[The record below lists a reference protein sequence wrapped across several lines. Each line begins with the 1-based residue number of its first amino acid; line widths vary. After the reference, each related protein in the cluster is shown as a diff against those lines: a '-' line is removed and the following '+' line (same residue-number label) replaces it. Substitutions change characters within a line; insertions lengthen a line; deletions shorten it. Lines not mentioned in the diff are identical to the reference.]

1 MKRCVFLFVPLLLLL
16 TACARPADQ
25 PHATVE
31 YSYVEDLTTLEDVLR
46 CSTNIVRAKLVS
58 MDDFDGAVQV
68 YLFHVTNDL
77 TGNTPDEIHVYDA
90 YDPAYILGHSYYL
103 FLCSGESALYPHTI
117 YTTVVKE
124 LILDAD
130 APEAVTAAGS
140 HGMAVPPSDLPRAV
154 ADAKTRGLLGDKTD
168 PPVFLSTSGSIRE
181 VAAQADVVA
190 LIRVRDEQ
198 NANPYASL
206 YAAETL
212 STLKGSADAV
222 PACLTL
228 PPDLTS
234 GGTYYIFLQNTNGAC
249 TLFSRAFPAV
259 AADTVTP
266 AALGLS

>member
-1 MKRCVFLFVPLLLLL
+1 M
-16 TACARPADQ
+16 
-25 PHATVE
+25 E
-31 YSYVEDLTTLEDVLR
+31 
-46 CSTNIVRAKLVS
+46 
-58 MDDFDGAVQV
+58 M
-68 YLFHVTNDL
+68 
-77 TGNTPDEIHVYDA
+77 NT
-90 YDPAYILGHSYYL
+90 
-103 FLCSGESALYPHTI
+103 
-117 YTTVVKE
+117 
-124 LILDAD
+124 D

-140 HGMAVPPSDLPRAV
+140 HGMAVPLSDLPRAV

-228 PPDLTS
+228 PLDLTS